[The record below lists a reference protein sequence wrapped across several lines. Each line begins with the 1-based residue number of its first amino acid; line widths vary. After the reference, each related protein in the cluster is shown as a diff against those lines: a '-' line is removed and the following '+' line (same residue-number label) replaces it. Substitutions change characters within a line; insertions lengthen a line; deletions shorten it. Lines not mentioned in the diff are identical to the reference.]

1 MIYVIGITLFG
12 VGAFVAL
19 FAAGQTAPAWTV
31 FLTLVVLW
39 AFVGTYLAGIRY
51 GMRNNDL

>member
-31 FLTLVVLW
+31 FLTLVVVWL
-39 AFVGTYLAGIRY
+39 FVGTYLAGIRY